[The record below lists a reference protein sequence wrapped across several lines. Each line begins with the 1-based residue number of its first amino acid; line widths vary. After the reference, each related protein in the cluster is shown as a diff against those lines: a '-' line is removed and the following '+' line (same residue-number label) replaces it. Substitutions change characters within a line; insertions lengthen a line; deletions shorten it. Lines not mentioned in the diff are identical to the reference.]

1 MSPHTE
7 KFAAARISAHLNEL
21 DVTESVRVSDPEAVK
36 FEVVSLFATS
46 YPGVDTSTLEA
57 AFTLFAQIYQGQFP
71 GYQAC
76 DTIYHDIQHSLDI
89 TLTATR
95 LLRGYHKVHG
105 DLGARDMLLGIIT
118 ALFHDVGYIRRNDDR
133 EKQNGAEYTSIHVS
147 RGAKFIQT
155 YLPLIGLTDIAGPAS
170 LIVHLTGYE
179 KNPDDIQTRH
189 PLHRL
194 VGDIVA
200 TSDLITQMAD
210 RCYLEKCRD
219 RLFPE
224 LVLAAEGDKTNTKM
238 PTYESPAAL
247 LYNTPSFY
255 RLYVKKRLDHN
266 FKGVYQYAS
275 AYFNGINHYIEKLEG
290 NIRHLEKLVGKQD
303 LSGLQRSLPGNYGVS
318 VFPFERVKEI
328 ASNRRNNTLRLVNR

>member
-7 KFAAARISAHLNEL
+7 KLAAARISTHLNEL

-36 FEVVSLFATS
+36 FEVVSLYASS
-46 YPGVDTSTLEA
+46 YPGIDTTALEA
-57 AFTLFAQIYQGQFP
+57 AFTLFAQIYQGRFP

-95 LLRGYHKVHG
+95 LLRGYHKIHG

-118 ALFHDVGYIRRNDDR
+118 ALFHDVGYIRKDDDR

-147 RGAKFIQT
+147 RGSQFIQT
-155 YLPLIGLTDIAGPAS
+155 YLPLIGLSDIAGPAA

-224 LVLAAEGDKTNTKM
+224 LVLAADGDKNAQM
-238 PTYESPAAL
+238 PTYESPEAL
-247 LYNTPSFY
+247 LCNTPSFY

-266 FKGVYQYAS
+266 FKGVYRYAD
-275 AYFNGINHYIEKLEG
+275 AYFNGVNHYIEKVER

-303 LSGLQRSLPGNYGVS
+303 LSGLQRRLPGNYGDS
-318 VFPFERVKEI
+318 VFPFERVSEI
-328 ASNRRNNTLRLVNR
+328 IGDRRNGKLKLVNR

>member
-1 MSPHTE
+1 MSPHTD
-7 KFAAARISAHLNEL
+7 KLATSQLSTHLNEL

-36 FEVVSLFATS
+36 YEVVSLFAS
-46 YPGVDTSTLEA
+46 SFPGVDITRLEA
-57 AFTLFAQIYQGQFP
+57 AFTLFAQVYQGRFP
-71 GYQAC
+71 GFLVC

-89 TLTATR
+89 TLTTTR
-95 LLRGYHKVHG
+95 LLKGYHKVHG
-105 DLGARDMLLGIIT
+105 DLGAQDMLLGIIT
-118 ALFHDVGYIRRNDDR
+118 ALFHDVGYIRKSDDR
-133 EKQNGAEYTSIHVS
+133 EKQNGAEYTSTHVS
-147 RGAKFIQT
+147 RGSRFIQT
-155 YLPLIGLTDIAGPAS
+155 YLPLIGLTDIAGPAA

-179 KNPDDIQTRH
+179 RNPDDIQTRH

-224 LVLAAEGDKTNTKM
+224 LVLAANSDKSMQM
-238 PTYESPAAL
+238 PTYESSEAL

-266 FKGVYQYAS
+266 FKGVYQYAA
-275 AYFNGINHYIEKLEG
+275 AYFNGINHYIEKLEK
-290 NIRHLEKLVGKQD
+290 NIHHLEKLAGKQD
-303 LSGLQRSLPGNYGVS
+303 LSSLHRQLPDNYGIS
-318 VFPFERVKEI
+318 VFPFERVKAI
-328 ASNRRNNTLRLVNR
+328 ADNRRKGSSVKLVNR